1 MRTYCFTVQLTAGL
15 FQEIIVFAKETRI
28 ALRKSDIMSKIEDH
42 EEQRRQLKQVD
53 QVYLDL
59 RTGQQCVRDFF
70 ICLNENAANWIDLH
84 DFLSFD
90 VVDSTM
96 CSQCHKENK
105 TEQRQTFLEMEVPP
119 DGTCLGQYVEE
130 HFNESFFVDYFCDGC
145 ESQSLAE
152 KRLFLKASP
161 ETNFLVVLLRRSVLG
176 DEGNFIVT
184 NRIKS
189 VEDIKIK

>member
-1 MRTYCFTVQLTAGL
+1 M
-15 FQEIIVFAKETRI
+15 VFAEETRI
-28 ALRKSDIMSKIEDH
+28 AVRKSEIMSQVEDQ

-53 QVYLDL
+53 QVHLDL

-84 DFLSFD
+84 EFLSFE

-96 CSQCHKENK
+96 CSRCHKENR

-119 DGTCLGQYVEE
+119 DGSCLGHHVEE
-130 HFNESFFVDYFCDGC
+130 HFNESYFVDYYC
-145 ESQSLAE
+145 EECKSQSLAE
-152 KRLFLKASP
+152 KRLFLKATV

-176 DEGNFIVT
+176 NDGNFIVT
-184 NRIKS
+184 NRIKA
-189 VEDIKIK
+189 VDDIKLM